1 MDFKHLEAFVAV
13 VDEGSFSNAAAR
25 LQISQSMV
33 TIYVRNLETELGT
46 KLLNR
51 TTRSMELSADGQTYY
66 YYARQILKLNR
77 DSMFALSRADSG
89 ERTINIVAT
98 PYTSRYYLSGRIA
111 EFERSH
117 PDVGFNITVCYN
129 SEIAP
134 KLRAGGFQ
142 FAFSNTKIMDSE
154 YSVKKYSS
162 ASLVIITPNEERFR
176 ALAGKPFPTDL
187 FLSERVITRSSS
199 SALQQE
205 FLRWVKY
212 HLPDAKLQVAAAID
226 DTETMKQLV
235 AAGTGIS
242 VLSEVAVREMV
253 DRGELLSFPLEGIMP
268 QHLYFVSK
276 KKLLSPVQIEFRDFI
291 LDAAEKEA

>member
-33 TIYVRNLETELGT
+33 TIYVRNLENELGT
-46 KLLNR
+46 KLINR
-51 TTRSMELSADGQTYY
+51 TTRTMELSADGQTYY
-66 YYARQILKLNR
+66 YYARQLLKLNR

-98 PYTSRYYLSGRIA
+98 PYTSRYYLAGRIA
-111 EFERSH
+111 EFERNH
-117 PDVGFNITVCYN
+117 ADVGFNITVCYN

-142 FAFSNTKIMDSE
+142 FAFSNTKIMDQE

-176 ALAGKPFPTDL
+176 ALSGKPFPKEL
-187 FLSERVITRSSS
+187 FATERVITRSGS

-205 FLRWVKY
+205 FLRWVKH
-212 HLPDAKLQVAAAID
+212 HLPDTKLQVAAAID

-235 AAGTGIS
+235 REGIGIS

-253 DRGELLSFPLEGIMP
+253 ERGELLSFPLEGIMP

-291 LDAAEKEA
+291 LSSSEQEA